1 MAASA
6 LIPLFPLEVVVFPGQ
21 VLSLHIFEERYKAMI
36 ADCRAGDLPFGIC
49 LVQEG
54 EVRAI
59 GCAVAIQEILHEYPD
74 GRLDLVA
81 VGQRRYRALDTYEDR
96 PYLSGMVE
104 FFDDDDEL
112 VDPALAARAEE
123 RFLQLLALMGAET
136 GLPQT
141 WSSFHLAQRLDFS
154 LGERQSLLESTSE
167 NARLRLLVERLDQLL
182 PALEQRRE
190 TRRRAQTNGHLKS

>member
-1 MAASA
+1 MAAAA
-6 LIPLFPLEVVVFPGQ
+6 LIPLFPLEVVILPGQ

-54 EVRAI
+54 EVRAV

-81 VGQRRYRALDTYEDR
+81 VGQRRYRVLDTYDDQ
-96 PYLSGMVE
+96 PYLSGLVE
-104 FFDDDDEL
+104 YFADDDEL
-112 VDPALAARAEE
+112 VDSALAAGAEE
-123 RFLQLLALMGAET
+123 RFLQLLALLGAET
-136 GLPQT
+136 GLPQA

-154 LGERQSLLESTSE
+154 LEERQGLLESTSE
-167 NARLRLLVERLDQLL
+167 NARLRQLVARLDQLL

-190 TRRRAQTNGHLKS
+190 TRRRSQVNGHPKI